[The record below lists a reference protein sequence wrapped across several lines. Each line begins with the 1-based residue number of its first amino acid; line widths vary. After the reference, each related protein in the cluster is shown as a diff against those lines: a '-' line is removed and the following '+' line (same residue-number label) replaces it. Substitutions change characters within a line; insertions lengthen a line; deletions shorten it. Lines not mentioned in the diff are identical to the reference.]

1 MATNKTDKV
10 LNVPTLRF
18 PGFTDEWQK
27 YSLGEYFTF
36 KNGLNPDAKRIG
48 RGVKFISVMDILNNN
63 VITYSLIRDS
73 VEATEDEIS
82 TYGVKY
88 GDILFQRSSETLEDV
103 GHANVYLDDKAAVY
117 GGFVIRGRAI
127 KEYNPV
133 FMKYALA
140 SPINRKR
147 IIVKGAGAQHFNIGQ
162 DGLSKV
168 QVMLPDSKEQ
178 NRIAALFALL
188 DERIALQSKLI
199 EDLKKLK
206 SAIVERML
214 QQETESTVI
223 LSSLGRF
230 IRGVTYSTED
240 ITDGDGTLVMRATNI
255 TTGSPLNF
263 KSDVVT
269 ISKKVSKEQLI
280 ATNDIVICL
289 ANGSSALIG
298 KNSVY
303 DGGCLSSLTIGA
315 FCGVFRPNH
324 SFVKW
329 LFQTSQYR
337 TNVARSIQGGN
348 GAIANLSP
356 SDILTMKFALP
367 NDDVLN
373 MYDNLLN
380 KIDDKLVTETKLLD
394 DILNQKCYLL
404 SAMFI

>member
-199 EDLKKLK
+199 DRLK
-206 SAIVERML
+206 SLMDGIRHRLFEKSTVYQSLGNIVE
-214 QQETESTVI
+214 
-223 LSSLGRF
+223 
-230 IRGVTYSTED
+230 IRKGKQ
-240 ITDGDGTLVMRATNI
+240 I
-255 TTGSPLNF
+255 
-263 KSDVVT
+263 
-269 ISKKVSKEQLI
+269 
-280 ATNDIVICL
+280 
-289 ANGSSALIG
+289 NGS
-298 KNSVY
+298 
-303 DGGCLSSLTIGA
+303 
-315 FCGVFRPNH
+315 
-324 SFVKW
+324 
-329 LFQTSQYR
+329 
-337 TNVARSIQGGN
+337 
-348 GAIANLSP
+348 
-356 SDILTMKFALP
+356 
-367 NDDVLN
+367 
-373 MYDNLLN
+373 
-380 KIDDKLVTETKLLD
+380 ELLD
-394 DILNQKCYLL
+394 DGEYPVMNGGITPSGFLNEYNTPPGTISISEGGNSCGYVQFNATPIWSGGHCYTLHLICGDIDYRYLYHFLKHSESEIMKLRIGSGLPNIQKKDLSKFPITSYPISNQMKISKTLDVMEARILNGEFMLQSYAKLKAYLL
-404 SAMFI
+404 SVMFI

>member
-206 SAIVERML
+206 SAIVEML
-214 QQETESTVI
+214 YVQSTSKIRLGAVIKQVSIRNRNGSDRKVMSVNNKYGFIAQSEQFEERLVASEDTSNYKVIVPGIFAYNPARINVGSIAQYNGDKPCVVSPMYICFECEEKVIGAYLEHFFSTKYFHKEMEKRLEGSVRLCLSFEALCNISISLPPKEQQQKYAQVVGRI
-223 LSSLGRF
+223 LEQ
-230 IRGVTYSTED
+230 ISTE
-240 ITDGDGTLVMRATNI
+240 T
-255 TTGSPLNF
+255 
-263 KSDVVT
+263 
-269 ISKKVSKEQLI
+269 
-280 ATNDIVICL
+280 
-289 ANGSSALIG
+289 
-298 KNSVY
+298 
-303 DGGCLSSLTIGA
+303 
-315 FCGVFRPNH
+315 
-324 SFVKW
+324 
-329 LFQTSQYR
+329 
-337 TNVARSIQGGN
+337 
-348 GAIANLSP
+348 
-356 SDILTMKFALP
+356 DILQA
-367 NDDVLN
+367 
-373 MYDNLLN
+373 Y
-380 KIDDKLVTETKLLD
+380 
-394 DILNQKCYLL
+394 QKQKSYLL

>member
-206 SAIVERML
+206 SAIVEML
-214 QQETESTVI
+214 YVQSTSKIRLGAVIKQVSIINRNGSDRKVMSVNNKYGFIAQSEQFEERLVASEDTSNYKVIVPGIFAYNPARINVGSIAQYNGDKPCVVSPMYICFECEEKVIGAYLEHFFSTKYFHKEMEKRLEGSVRLCLSFEALCNISISLPPKEQQQKYAQVVGRI
-223 LSSLGRF
+223 LEQ
-230 IRGVTYSTED
+230 ISTE
-240 ITDGDGTLVMRATNI
+240 T
-255 TTGSPLNF
+255 
-263 KSDVVT
+263 
-269 ISKKVSKEQLI
+269 
-280 ATNDIVICL
+280 
-289 ANGSSALIG
+289 
-298 KNSVY
+298 
-303 DGGCLSSLTIGA
+303 
-315 FCGVFRPNH
+315 
-324 SFVKW
+324 
-329 LFQTSQYR
+329 
-337 TNVARSIQGGN
+337 
-348 GAIANLSP
+348 
-356 SDILTMKFALP
+356 DILQA
-367 NDDVLN
+367 
-373 MYDNLLN
+373 Y
-380 KIDDKLVTETKLLD
+380 
-394 DILNQKCYLL
+394 QKQKSYLL

>member
-1 MATNKTDKV
+1 MA
-10 LNVPTLRF
+10 NVPTLRF

-88 GDILFQRSSETLEDV
+88 GDVLFQRSSETLEDV

-206 SAIVERML
+206 SAIVEML
-214 QQETESTVI
+214 YVQSTSKIRLGAVIKQVSIRNRNGSDRKVMSVNNKYGFIAQSEQFEERLVASEDTSNYKVIVPGIFAYNPARINVGSIAQYNGDKPCVVSPMYICFECEEKVIGAYLEHFFSTKYFHKEMEKRLEGSVRLCLSFEALCNISISLPPKEQQQKYAQVVGRI
-223 LSSLGRF
+223 LEQ
-230 IRGVTYSTED
+230 ISTE
-240 ITDGDGTLVMRATNI
+240 T
-255 TTGSPLNF
+255 
-263 KSDVVT
+263 
-269 ISKKVSKEQLI
+269 
-280 ATNDIVICL
+280 
-289 ANGSSALIG
+289 
-298 KNSVY
+298 
-303 DGGCLSSLTIGA
+303 
-315 FCGVFRPNH
+315 
-324 SFVKW
+324 
-329 LFQTSQYR
+329 
-337 TNVARSIQGGN
+337 
-348 GAIANLSP
+348 
-356 SDILTMKFALP
+356 DILQA
-367 NDDVLN
+367 
-373 MYDNLLN
+373 Y
-380 KIDDKLVTETKLLD
+380 
-394 DILNQKCYLL
+394 QKQKSYLL

>member
-1 MATNKTDKV
+1 MA
-10 LNVPTLRF
+10 NVPTLRF

-188 DERIALQSKLI
+188 DERIALQSRLI
-199 EDLKKLK
+199 DRLK
-206 SAIVERML
+206 SLMDGIRHRLFEKSTVYQSLGNIVE
-214 QQETESTVI
+214 
-223 LSSLGRF
+223 
-230 IRGVTYSTED
+230 IRKGKQ
-240 ITDGDGTLVMRATNI
+240 I
-255 TTGSPLNF
+255 
-263 KSDVVT
+263 
-269 ISKKVSKEQLI
+269 
-280 ATNDIVICL
+280 
-289 ANGSSALIG
+289 NGS
-298 KNSVY
+298 
-303 DGGCLSSLTIGA
+303 
-315 FCGVFRPNH
+315 
-324 SFVKW
+324 
-329 LFQTSQYR
+329 
-337 TNVARSIQGGN
+337 
-348 GAIANLSP
+348 
-356 SDILTMKFALP
+356 
-367 NDDVLN
+367 
-373 MYDNLLN
+373 
-380 KIDDKLVTETKLLD
+380 ELLD
-394 DILNQKCYLL
+394 DGEYPVMNGGITPSGFLNEYNTPPGTISISEGGNSCGYVQFNATPIWSGGHCYTLHLICGDIDYRYLYHFLKHSESEIMKLRIGSGLPNIQKKDLLKFPITSYPISNQMKISKTLDVMEARILNGEFMLQSYAKLKAYLL
-404 SAMFI
+404 SVMFI

>member
-88 GDILFQRSSETLEDV
+88 GDVLFQRSSETLEDV

-206 SAIVERML
+206 SAIVEML
-214 QQETESTVI
+214 YVQSTSKIRLGAVIKQVSIRNRNGSDRKVMSVNNKYGFIAQSEQFEERLVASEDTSNYKVIVPGIFAYNPARINVGSIAQYNGDKPCVVSPMYICFECEEKVIGAYLEHFFSTKYFHKEMEKRLEGSVRLCLSFEALCNISISLPPKEQQQKYAQVVGRI
-223 LSSLGRF
+223 LEQ
-230 IRGVTYSTED
+230 ISTE
-240 ITDGDGTLVMRATNI
+240 T
-255 TTGSPLNF
+255 
-263 KSDVVT
+263 
-269 ISKKVSKEQLI
+269 
-280 ATNDIVICL
+280 
-289 ANGSSALIG
+289 
-298 KNSVY
+298 
-303 DGGCLSSLTIGA
+303 
-315 FCGVFRPNH
+315 
-324 SFVKW
+324 
-329 LFQTSQYR
+329 
-337 TNVARSIQGGN
+337 
-348 GAIANLSP
+348 
-356 SDILTMKFALP
+356 DILQA
-367 NDDVLN
+367 
-373 MYDNLLN
+373 Y
-380 KIDDKLVTETKLLD
+380 
-394 DILNQKCYLL
+394 QKQKSYLL

>member
-1 MATNKTDKV
+1 MA
-10 LNVPTLRF
+10 NVPTLRF

-206 SAIVERML
+206 SAIVEML
-214 QQETESTVI
+214 YVQSTSKIRLGAVIKQVSIRNRNGSDRKVMSVNNKYGFIAQSEQFEERLVASEDTSNYKVIVPGIFAYNPARINVGSIAQYNGDKPCVVSPMYICFECEEKVIGAYLEHFFSTKYFHKEMEKRLEGSVRLCLSFEALCNISISLPPKEQQQKYAQVVGRI
-223 LSSLGRF
+223 LEQ
-230 IRGVTYSTED
+230 ISTE
-240 ITDGDGTLVMRATNI
+240 T
-255 TTGSPLNF
+255 
-263 KSDVVT
+263 
-269 ISKKVSKEQLI
+269 
-280 ATNDIVICL
+280 
-289 ANGSSALIG
+289 
-298 KNSVY
+298 
-303 DGGCLSSLTIGA
+303 
-315 FCGVFRPNH
+315 
-324 SFVKW
+324 
-329 LFQTSQYR
+329 
-337 TNVARSIQGGN
+337 
-348 GAIANLSP
+348 
-356 SDILTMKFALP
+356 DILQA
-367 NDDVLN
+367 
-373 MYDNLLN
+373 Y
-380 KIDDKLVTETKLLD
+380 
-394 DILNQKCYLL
+394 QKQKSYLL